1 MAIGKTQIINIL
13 KNNRLEIKVNYMNL
27 MTLENISKSYSE
39 KKLLENISLGI
50 NEGEKNRTY
59 WCKWYW

>member
-1 MAIGKTQIINIL
+1 MVIGKTQIINIL

-27 MTLENISKSYSE
+27 MTLENVSKSYSE

-50 NEGEKNRTY
+50 NEGEKIGLMV
-59 WCKWYW
+59 

>member
-1 MAIGKTQIINIL
+1 
-13 KNNRLEIKVNYMNL
+13 MNL

-50 NEGEKNRTY
+50 NEGK
-59 WCKWYW
+59 K